1 MSVPSLQQPTMP
13 MPPATQAPPS
23 SSNRLILTILAIVL
37 TIIALFN
44 LIDQYTLVKLDDAI
58 EQAAIAFASVRSIH
72 AIISVLQGTE
82 VSLPVLTFS
91 VGEVLSPATDIL
103 QSTSGVLT
111 TALASLGLQ
120 RILLEVFT
128 AKLVNITI
136 AISALAYIGTLW
148 YQPVTN
154 LRRYAQPLFFILC
167 FTRFLL
173 VGTLLLN
180 SVVDTLF
187 LNEQTEQI
195 TQQTDLIA
203 TDFHQLHQELLSEKG
218 EDNTNDDSFLGSV
231 KQALH
236 TVTDGYNDAKQEI
249 QKNLEQLQSKTE
261 TLVVNL
267 LTLIAMFV
275 LKTILIP
282 IGFLLLL
289 KNLYWRLINRLP
301 TI

>member
-1 MSVPSLQQPTMP
+1 MSNVPILQQTPTP
-13 MPPATQAPPS
+13 TFNANQH
-23 SSNRLILTILAIVL
+23 RLLFSVIVIILTIAAV
-37 TIIALFN
+37 FN
-44 LIDQYTLVKLDDAI
+44 LLDHYTLTKLDDSI
-58 EQAAIAFASVRSIH
+58 EQGAIAFASVRSIH

-82 VSLPVLTFS
+82 ISLPVLTLS
-91 VGEVLSPATDIL
+91 VGEILSPATEIL

-128 AKLVNITI
+128 AKVVNITI
-136 AISALAYIGTLW
+136 ALSAFAYLSTLW
-148 YQPVTN
+148 YQPLTH
-154 LRRYAQPLFFILC
+154 LRRYTQPLFFILC

-173 VGTLLLN
+173 VATLLLN
-180 SVVDTLF
+180 SAVDALF

-203 TDFHQLHQELLSEKG
+203 TDLHQFNQDLLKEKG
-218 EDNTNDDSFLGSV
+218 ASNEEDDSFLGSV
-231 KQALH
+231 KQTWH
-236 TVTDGYNDAKQEI
+236 TVTDGLSDTKQEM
-249 QKNLEQLQSKTE
+249 QQNFEQLQSKTE
-261 TLVVNL
+261 SLVVNL